1 MCPTI
6 GGAMAAPIELV
17 NLTYSYGSQRGV
29 VDLTFSVNEGEIFGF
44 LGPNG
49 AGKTT
54 TIRVLMGLMRPTSGY
69 VRVFGLDSWRDSTSV
84 KAKVGFLPGDIRLYE
99 HMTGHEFLGFFASFR
114 GTSDL
119 RRGEDLA
126 GRLEVE
132 LGRRIKHLS
141 KGNRQKLALVQALMH
156 DAPLLI
162 LDEPSSGLDP
172 LTQGQLLEFFNDERA
187 RGKTIFLSSHVLP
200 EVERVA
206 DRVAVIREGELVT
219 VESVAHLRKA
229 RERTMELILAEP
241 VDKDRFAGL
250 DGVRLLSQSP
260 DGRRVSLSVRGK
272 LEPLLARLA
281 QLPVDDLVFGP
292 PDLESVFLHYYSE
305 PAAVEPTEV
314 VS

>member
-1 MCPTI
+1 
-6 GGAMAAPIELV
+6 MAAPIELV

>member
-54 TIRVLMGLMRPTSGY
+54 TIRVLMGLMRPTCGY

-292 PDLESVFLHYYSE
+292 PGLESVFLHYYSE

>member
-69 VRVFGLDSWRDSTSV
+69 ARVFGLDSWRDSTSV